1 MAGMTRGGR
10 GGRTLRTTAARYGR
24 EQLRSRAAGCWA
36 GAFLSVA
43 VLWCTGAVA
52 ADTRVILL
60 RGWFGVFS
68 TGLDSLADELKAKG
82 IKAEVAGHL
91 YWSTAVADIVRE
103 RAAGKTGPIVLIG
116 HSQGANNVIDAAR
129 SLEKQ
134 HVPVDLVVTL
144 APLLQ
149 DPIPANVAR
158 AINYYQSPGWG
169 APIAGDSNFHGK
181 LLNVDVAGDPT
192 IFHVTIDKS
201 ARIHAELLREITALS
216 QSKQ

>member
-1 MAGMTRGGR
+1 VWTGVVLA
-10 GGRTLRTTAARYGR
+10 
-24 EQLRSRAAGCWA
+24 
-36 GAFLSVA
+36 VA
-43 VLWCTGAVA
+43 VLWCNCAVA

-91 YWSTAVADIVRE
+91 YWSSAVADIVRE

-181 LLNVDVAGDPT
+181 LLNVDVAGDPS

-201 ARIHAELLREITALS
+201 ARIHAEILREITALS